1 MLGGVNMQ
9 VELKQVELEEREILA
24 NLLEKFDYEFSQY
37 DGRDVN
43 KLGLYGYPYLD
54 CYWTDK
60 DRRAYFIF
68 VSGKLAGFAMI
79 YNYREEGD
87 PETDFQ
93 ISEFFVM
100 YKYRR
105 LGVGK
110 QAFFQLLDKHKG
122 RCGLKCVSKNVSS
135 VRFWENVINEYTNG
149 QYKSMKI
156 KSDFP
161 GGVDMFLFDSN

>member
-1 MLGGVNMQ
+1 MH
-9 VELKQVELEEREILA
+9 VELKRVELEEREILA

-37 DGRDVN
+37 ADNDVN
-43 KLGLYGYPYLD
+43 KLGLYGYPALD
-54 CYWTDK
+54 YYWMEES
-60 DRRAYFIF
+60 RCAYFIL

-79 YNYREEGD
+79 YNHREEGE

-105 LGVGK
+105 TGVGK
-110 QAFFQLLDKHKG
+110 QAFFQLLDRHKG
-122 RCGLKCVSKNVSS
+122 RAGLKSVSKNVTSM
-135 VRFWENVINEYTNG
+135 RFWDSVVNEYTNG
-149 QYKSMKI
+149 QYEIIKI

-161 GGVDMFLFDSN
+161 GGVEMFLFDSK